1 MKNLYYKLANGNW
14 VDRYDIETAFYI
26 STEAKCTTDS
36 KEFVRWFFPLL
47 GESILAVKKGDDPE
61 LIEELLKSRQKN
73 KAINLMIGPIALI
86 GSRNSF
92 IAENAKVGMMKN
104 GQERTVHGKMKI

>member
-26 STEAKCTTDS
+26 STGAKYTANS
-36 KEFVRWFFPLL
+36 KEFVRWLFPLL

-61 LIEELLKSRQKN
+61 LITELLKSRQKIRSI
-73 KAINLMIGPIALI
+73 KVYKDLHDCTLAEAREAI
-86 GSRNSF
+86 
-92 IAENAKVGMMKN
+92 
-104 GQERTVHGKMKI
+104 ERMA